1 MFIQNISQ
9 EVWGGEAG
17 KYRLR
22 DSEGQPIDLTPEDT
36 CLRVA
41 KGLASLEPKPEEW
54 EVEFSRILLEGK
66 FAGGGRIMANVG
78 AGDLKRDASPINCTV
93 LRQIP
98 DSMDGIM
105 QTAKE
110 SAMTLRTGAGVGYDF
125 SPIRPSGAYVFGAG
139 AETSGVISFMKI
151 FDATCSTV
159 MSGGGRRGAQMGC
172 LDIQHPEIENFITC
186 KREDG
191 VLRYFNLSVL
201 ITDAFMT
208 AVRDDAMWKLWF
220 WERCEKCDIEE
231 IGADEVAVM
240 KAGDIPFRYPEYDYF
255 SYAADHTEVLSGN
268 CEVGTI
274 FKKRVFKVLRAVELF
289 DKIMTSTYNF
299 AEPGFILI
307 DRVNRDNILWFCEVI
322 RATNPCVPSDTW
334 VHTEEGPK
342 QVSDLI
348 GQECTLMVNGKPY
361 QSEGFFKTGYKS
373 VLNLETKEG
382 FKLRLTPNHKV
393 MVVSSNNGD
402 KIISNWKEAGEI
414 EIGDKV
420 ILHDHSDSAYW
431 LGTDKMNG
439 VYSVDQGYLMGL
451 LVGDGTLKKDS
462 AILSVWSSDNENG
475 YESIMSRVNMSIRHL
490 KKRADFKGWHKI
502 AGRNEYRLKLSGI
515 RDLAHEF
522 GMSNQNKFIT
532 PKMEK
537 ASHAFSAG
545 FLRGLFDA
553 DGSVQGDQSKG
564 VSVRLAQSNLET
576 LEAVQRMLLRF
587 GIVSK
592 IYKFRRESGES
603 LLPNGKGGKKL
614 YKTKAQHELV
624 ISKSNL
630 KTFERLIGFADDT
643 KHSKL
648 VNLLSDY
655 KRELNKE
662 SYAVTISSI
671 SDGGICDVYDVQ
683 VPGINAFDA
692 NGIYVHNCGEQPL
705 PANASC
711 LLASMI
717 LAPYVMNKFA
727 DDSFFDW
734 EAFEVDIAVATRMMD
749 NVVEINNLPL
759 PEMREQ
765 ILQKRRHGL
774 GFTGLGTVFNMLGMS
789 YGDDASQAFADKIAY
804 TIAKVSLFMNMELA
818 QEKGHA
824 PIFDTI
830 VSRQNA
836 IDSGYMKR
844 LLSTFDDDLRHGL
857 EQEILE
863 HGLRFSHATSI
874 APTGTMSLTWGN
886 NCSNGVEPSFTD
898 EYARN
903 FRQHGKKT
911 KVQEIVR
918 SLEYHLWI
926 EMYGDR
932 ELPSHWRV
940 SNDLSVE
947 DHINIQ
953 AKIQKWVDSAVSKTA
968 NVPTDY
974 PFEDFKKIYMMGWEK
989 GLKGITTF
997 RYNPEAFSGVL
1008 VRKEDLENTKY
1019 VFILADNE
1027 EITVSGSDTIEYDGE
1042 LHNAANLFD
1051 ALKEGMYGDM

>member
-9 EVWGGEAG
+9 EVWGGESG

-22 DSEGQPIDLTPEDT
+22 DSDGEPIDLTPEDT

-41 KGLASLEPKPEEW
+41 KGLASLEKNPQDW
-54 EVEFSRILLEGK
+54 ELEFSRILLEGK

-98 DSMDGIM
+98 DSMEGIM

-151 FDATCSTV
+151 FDATCGTV

-208 AVRDDAMWKLWF
+208 AVRDNDIWKLWF

-231 IGADEVAVM
+231 IGVDEIAVM
-240 KAGDIPFRYPEYDYF
+240 KAGDIPFRHPEYDHF

-268 CEVGTI
+268 CTVETI
-274 FKKRVFKVLRAVELF
+274 FKKRVFKVLQAVDLF
-289 DKIMTSTYNF
+289 EKIMTSTYNF

-322 RATNPCVPSDTW
+322 RATNPC
-334 VHTEEGPK
+334 
-342 QVSDLI
+342 
-348 GQECTLMVNGKPY
+348 
-361 QSEGFFKTGYKS
+361 
-373 VLNLETKEG
+373 
-382 FKLRLTPNHKV
+382 
-393 MVVSSNNGD
+393 
-402 KIISNWKEAGEI
+402 
-414 EIGDKV
+414 
-420 ILHDHSDSAYW
+420 
-431 LGTDKMNG
+431 
-439 VYSVDQGYLMGL
+439 
-451 LVGDGTLKKDS
+451 
-462 AILSVWSSDNENG
+462 
-475 YESIMSRVNMSIRHL
+475 
-490 KKRADFKGWHKI
+490 
-502 AGRNEYRLKLSGI
+502 
-515 RDLAHEF
+515 
-522 GMSNQNKFIT
+522 
-532 PKMEK
+532 
-537 ASHAFSAG
+537 
-545 FLRGLFDA
+545 
-553 DGSVQGDQSKG
+553 
-564 VSVRLAQSNLET
+564 
-576 LEAVQRMLLRF
+576 
-587 GIVSK
+587 
-592 IYKFRRESGES
+592 
-603 LLPNGKGGKKL
+603 
-614 YKTKAQHELV
+614 
-624 ISKSNL
+624 
-630 KTFERLIGFADDT
+630 
-643 KHSKL
+643 
-648 VNLLSDY
+648 
-655 KRELNKE
+655 
-662 SYAVTISSI
+662 
-671 SDGGICDVYDVQ
+671 
-683 VPGINAFDA
+683 
-692 NGIYVHNCGEQPL
+692 GEQPL

-717 LAPYVMNKFA
+717 LAPYVQKMFSPDA
-727 DDSFFDW
+727 FFDW
-734 EAFEVDIAVATRMMD
+734 ESFESDIAIATRMMD

-759 PEMREQ
+759 AEMRDQ

-774 GFTGLGTVFNMLGMS
+774 GFTGLGTIFNMLGMS
-789 YGDDASQAFADKIAY
+789 YGDEVSQVFAERLSL
-804 TIAKVSLFMNMELA
+804 TIAKVSLFQNIQLA
-818 QEKGHA
+818 QEKGCA

-830 VSRQNA
+830 VSRQSA
-836 IDSGYMKR
+836 LKSGYLSR
-844 LLSTFDDDLRHGL
+844 LLETFEDDVRADI
-857 EQEILE
+857 EYQILE
-863 HGLRFSHATSI
+863 YGLRFSHATSI

-911 KVQEIVR
+911 KVQEIVK
-918 SLEYHLWI
+918 SLEYHLWT
-926 EMYGDR
+926 EMYGDK
-932 ELPSHWRV
+932 ELPTHWRV

-953 AKIQKWVDSAVSKTA
+953 ASIQKWIDSAVSKTA

-974 PFEDFKKIYMMGWEK
+974 PFEDFKEIYMMGWEK
-989 GLKGITTF
+989 GLKGVTTF